1 MDEQIS
7 GGVPARPETVRDLRS
22 VIGELF
28 GVSVPAEPMIEGHHA
43 PMDYLVHAFFQG
55 ALGDVPRDCVVWA
68 NRGGGK
74 TFYAA
79 LATALDMLYKPGVE
93 IKLIAGSREQSGRM
107 FTHLTRLFRDERL
120 APLVEGKVT
129 SSRIALVNGSSAE
142 ILSQSHASVRGMRPQ
157 IVRCD
162 EVELFDRE
170 VWEAIQFAP
179 RSGRCGDVFVR
190 GTIEALSTWHVPMG
204 IMAELVEGAR
214 ADAPARTLFRW
225 GVLDVLERCPDSR
238 SCESCE
244 LFPEC
249 AGRAKGSGGAR
260 GVGGHV
266 FIDDALT
273 IKRRSCNESW
283 QAEML
288 SLRPSRR
295 DAVYPEFD
303 ADRHVREPEFELRTD
318 EGSMYVGGM
327 DFGFRS
333 PAVVLWAHLSSL
345 GVIHVLHE
353 HSREEMTLEKHL
365 RVMGSPEYPKLSWI
379 GVDPA
384 GAQRSDQTGL
394 SPITLLKREGFKVRS
409 RKSRVEDGIRAVRQR
424 LDPATG
430 EPTLLIHPRCAEL
443 IRSLTSYRFPSD
455 NPYATAPVKDG
466 ADHAADALRYMI
478 VNIGARRGV
487 KVTTYW

>member
-7 GGVPARPETVRDLRS
+7 GGLPARPTTMRALRS
-22 VIGELF
+22 VTKELF
-28 GVSVPAEPMIEGHHA
+28 GVSMPAKAMIEGHHSPLA
-43 PMDYLVHAFFQG
+43 YLSHAFFQG
-55 ALGDVPRDCVVWA
+55 RGRGVRRDCVVWA

-120 APLVEGKVT
+120 VPMVDGKVT
-129 SSRIALVNGSSAE
+129 SSRIALVNGSTAE

-162 EVELFDRE
+162 EVELFDRD

-179 RSGRCGDVFVR
+179 RSKVCGDVPVR
-190 GTIEALSTWHVPMG
+190 GAIEALSTWHIPMG
-204 IMAELVEGAR
+204 IMAELVEGCRSAEPSR
-214 ADAPARTLFRW
+214 ALFRW
-225 GVLDVLERCPDSR
+225 GVLDVLERCPESR
-238 SCESCE
+238 ACDSCE
-244 LFPEC
+244 LLPEC
-249 AGRAKGSGGAR
+249 AGRAKGSR
-260 GVGGHV
+260 GHV
-266 FIDDALT
+266 FIEDALT
-273 IKRRSCNESW
+273 IKGRSSNESW
-283 QAEML
+283 EAEML

>member
-1 MDEQIS
+1 MSRRQGGS
-7 GGVPARPETVRDLRS
+7 GLPARPKNVRELRS
-22 VIGELF
+22 VIKELF
-28 GVSVPAEPMIEGHHA
+28 DLSPPGGALIEGHHS
-43 PMDYLVHAFFQG
+43 PMAYLAHAFFQG
-55 ALGDVPRDCVVWA
+55 RARGAARDCVVWA

-79 LATALDMLYKPGVE
+79 LATALDLLYKPGVE

-120 APLVEGKVT
+120 APMVKGKVT
-129 SSRIALVNGSSAE
+129 AARLELVNGSTAE

-179 RSGRCGDVFVR
+179 RSKACGGVHVR
-190 GTIEALSTWHVPMG
+190 GAIKALSTWHIPAG
-204 IMAELVEGAR
+204 IMAELVEGCGEPKPSR
-214 ADAPARTLFRW
+214 ALFRW
-225 GVLDVLERCPDSR
+225 GVLDVLERCPKSR
-238 SCESCE
+238 ACETCE

-249 AGRAKGSGGAR
+249 EGRAKKAR
-260 GVGGHV
+260 GHV
-266 FIDDALT
+266 FIEDALT

-303 ADRHVREPEFELRTD
+303 ADRHVQEPALALRTD
-318 EGSMYVGGM
+318 EGSMHIGGM

-333 PAVVLWAHLSSL
+333 PAVVLWAHLSSM
-345 GVIHVLHE
+345 GVVHVLHE
-353 HSREEMTLEKHL
+353 HSREEMTLEKHML
-365 RVMGSPEYPKLSWI
+365 AMSSPELPALTWL

-384 GAQRSDQTGL
+384 GHQRSDQTGL
-394 SPITLLKREGFKVRS
+394 SPISLLKKEGFRVRA
-409 RKSRVEDGIRAVRQR
+409 RRSRVEDGIRAVRQR

-430 EPTLLIHPRCAEL
+430 EPTLRIHPRCVQL

-455 NPYATAPVKDG
+455 NPHAALPVKDG

-478 VNIGARRGV
+478 VNIGTKHGAR
-487 KVTTYW
+487 VTTYW